1 MGSTRDAVAVLAVGL
16 FGLGGS
22 SCNDPKTFD
31 ATIEI
36 VQVQRFGSEAKGT
49 SVMDLELR
57 YPDCPGEARRVIR
70 TDKKFAECI
79 GKPKAGD
86 KLPAKI
92 RSAWSSERGA
102 WRSEVTKIGDCDLKV
117 DPKEEANYETVQVC
131 TDIASTGATVGV
143 HCDRTRPK
151 ELIAKCPWLRR
162 N

>member
-1 MGSTRDAVAVLAVGL
+1 MRSKIGALGFVVGL
-16 FGLGGS
+16 IA
-22 SCNDPKTFD
+22 CNSPKTFD
-31 ATIEI
+31 ATVEI
-36 VQVQRFGSEAKGT
+36 VQVQRFGSEAKGPT
-49 SVMDLELR
+49 IMDLELR
-57 YPDCPGEARRVIR
+57 FPECPGEARRVIR

-92 RSAWSSERGA
+92 KSAWSSERGS
-102 WRSEVTKIGDCDLKV
+102 WRSEVTKIGECDLKV

-131 TDIASTGATVGV
+131 TDIASTGATVGI